1 MGAKKKEGG
10 TMSVRG
16 SLWAGLGATLLLG
29 ACATAPEKPPAKP
42 TTDEF
47 QGFASLRGEGRK
59 KKPAA
64 DEEGGEKGEEKGAK
78 GEEKGAKGE
87 EKGAKGG
94 EDKTPLSKE
103 QVIGAIDTAKKR
115 VDSCLKKF
123 KDPGIYV
130 LQITI
135 SPEGTCEVEPMRAP
149 TRKEDAELWKDV
161 DDGLDGGKSPKSPTS
176 KCLATAMKQVSF
188 PKFEGKP
195 LVVTYPLILR

>member
-1 MGAKKKEGG
+1 MGSKQKEGG

-16 SLWAGLGATLLLG
+16 SLLAGLVATFLLG
-29 ACATAPEKPPAKP
+29 ACATAPETPPAKP
-42 TTDEF
+42 ATDDF

-59 KKPAA
+59 KKAAAEEDGGEKA
-64 DEEGGEKGEEKGAK
+64 DEKGGKGGEKGGDE
-78 GEEKGAKGE
+78 
-87 EKGAKGG
+87 
-94 EDKTPLSKE
+94 KTPLSKE

-135 SPEGTCEVEPMRAP
+135 SPAGTCDVEPMRAP

-161 DDGLDGGKSPKSPTS
+161 DEGLDGGKNPKSPTS

-195 LVVTYPLILR
+195 VVVTYPLILR